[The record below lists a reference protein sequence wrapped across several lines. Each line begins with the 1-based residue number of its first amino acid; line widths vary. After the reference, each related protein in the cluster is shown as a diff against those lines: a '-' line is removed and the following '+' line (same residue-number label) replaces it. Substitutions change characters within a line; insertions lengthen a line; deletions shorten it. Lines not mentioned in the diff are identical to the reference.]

1 MEYQEGG
8 DNFGR
13 DDQDWGYKYEN
24 GPNTWR
30 AKYPR
35 CKGYRQSPV
44 ALPSKP
50 HHVVHAKPVTYKN
63 LNIPQPALLRN
74 TGTALEIV
82 LKGDKLPTNTGIYK
96 NERTRYKLFKVVV
109 HWGKENAR
117 GAEHSIGGEQF
128 CAEIKT
134 LKYNDKYKSPEE
146 ALGRPDGILSS
157 STLLKVSKESSHEK
171 VSKKSSTAKWEEL
184 VSKLPKCSGTSKPV
198 EVLLDAD
205 FFWHEERHD
214 YYLYEGSL
222 TTPPC
227 SENVVQQVFTDI
239 AYISEHALEALRR
252 VKNEKGEDVC
262 DNFRPIQPLNKR
274 KVTLVK
280 ETGHAHQYEQDDSD
294 RFMDDHS
301 GRMDYHRNDQFM
313 GDHSG
318 NERFMD
324 DHSGHRDYHFNNR
337 FMSDHSGNERFMDD
351 HSGRRDYHSNDRFM
365 DDHSGHRDYHFNDR
379 FMSDHS
385 GNERFM
391 DDHSR
396 RRDYYSND
404 RFMDDHS
411 GRRDYHGIDRF
422 MDDHSGHRDYHR
434 NDRFMD
440 DHPGRRDYHQRQND
454 WFAHGDMYGDA
465 SGQHRSRRSMDEG
478 HDDTVQTSEKGMA
491 D

>member
-1 MEYQEGG
+1 MALLVLGLLACVGAFDLRSQEYGHMEYQEGG
-8 DNFGR
+8 DHFGR
-13 DDQDWGYKYEN
+13 HEGHDQDWGYKYEN

-35 CKGYRQSPV
+35 CTGYKQSPV
-44 ALPSKP
+44 ALPAKP

-63 LNIPQPALLRN
+63 FNIPQPALLRN
-74 TGTALEIV
+74 TGTALELE
-82 LKGDKLPTNTGIYK
+82 LKGDKLPTNAGIYK
-96 NERTRYKLFKVVV
+96 NERTRYKMFKVVI
-109 HWGKENAR
+109 HWGKDNTR

-146 ALGRPDGILSS
+146 ALGRPGGILSS

-184 VSKLPKCSGTSKPV
+184 VNKLPKCSGTSKPV
-198 EVLLDAD
+198 EVLLDAG

-280 ETGHAHQYEQDDSD
+280 ETGHAHQYERDDNEW
-294 RFMDDHS
+294 FMDD
-301 GRMDYHRNDQFM
+301 
-313 GDHSG
+313 
-318 NERFMD
+318 
-324 DHSGHRDYHFNNR
+324 
-337 FMSDHSGNERFMDD
+337 
-351 HSGRRDYHSNDRFM
+351 
-365 DDHSGHRDYHFNDR
+365 
-379 FMSDHS
+379 
-385 GNERFM
+385 
-391 DDHSR
+391 
-396 RRDYYSND
+396 YY
-404 RFMDDHS
+404 
-411 GRRDYHGIDRF
+411 
-422 MDDHSGHRDYHR
+422 
-434 NDRFMD
+434 
-440 DHPGRRDYHQRQND
+440 GRRDYHQRHND

-465 SGQHRSRRSMDEG
+465 GQEFDQYRSRSMEEG
-478 HDDTVQTSEKGMA
+478 HDRYRSNMGDRHGRSRPRGA
-491 D
+491 Y